1 MHDDM
6 LKAQAEWNSQL
17 MSQSD
22 RTDPNKE
29 MVKKAF
35 LKRMKRKPKNLF
47 YPVL

>member
-29 MVKKAF
+29 MVKNVF
-35 LKRMKRKPKNLF
+35 INRIF
-47 YPVL
+47 